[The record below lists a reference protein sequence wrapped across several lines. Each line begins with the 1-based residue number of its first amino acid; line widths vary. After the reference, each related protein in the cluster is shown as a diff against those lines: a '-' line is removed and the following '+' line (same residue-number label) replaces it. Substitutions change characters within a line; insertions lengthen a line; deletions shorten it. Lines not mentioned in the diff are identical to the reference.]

1 MSESAVST
9 PSTPDVPADKPEQG
23 ARRASGGLSGKL
35 LPELK
40 QIAGGLGIKG
50 ASTMKKAQ
58 LIDAIRSAQAG
69 NQGGHQTGNRMY
81 DFLLSYAWTIAG
93 GANEIIKTVI
103 AERTLG
109 LPRH

>member
-9 PSTPDVPADKPEQG
+9 GSQSSAPPDHQVTG
-23 ARRASGGLSGKL
+23 ARRGGGGGLSGKL

-58 LIDAIRSAQAG
+58 LIDMLR
-69 NQGGHQTGNRMY
+69 NH
-81 DFLLSYAWTIAG
+81 
-93 GANEIIKTVI
+93 
-103 AERTLG
+103 
-109 LPRH
+109 